1 MLNASFCHC
10 IIECK
15 VMFLWE
21 KKKHQKNKNK
31 NKNAETKY
39 TIPQPNKPFTSLQ
52 FFFLQLNLKTS
63 ITV

>member
-10 IIECK
+10 IIEHK

-21 KKKHQKNKNK
+21 KKNTKNKNK

-39 TIPQPNKPFTSLQ
+39 TIPQHNKPFTSLQ

>member
-1 MLNASFCHC
+1 MINASFCHC
-10 IIECK
+10 IIEYK
-15 VMFLWE
+15 VMFLWQ
-21 KKKHQKNKNK
+21 KKKNK

-39 TIPQPNKPFTSLQ
+39 TIPQHNKPFTSLQ